1 MASETQIMWIVTLGV
16 AVAVLGVVVLLLG
29 LLRESVKSLRGLV
42 GAVWSSAV
50 GVFVHTVTAAPQLD
64 KASQALREM
73 RTGTAEAV
81 R

>member
-1 MASETQIMWIVTLGV
+1 
-16 AVAVLGVVVLLLG
+16 VLGVVILLLG
-29 LLRESVKSLRGLV
+29 LLRESVKSLRELV

-64 KASQALREM
+64 KASQAVRDL
-73 RTGTAEAV
+73 RTGAEAA

>member
-29 LLRESVKSLRGLV
+29 LLRESVNSLRGLV